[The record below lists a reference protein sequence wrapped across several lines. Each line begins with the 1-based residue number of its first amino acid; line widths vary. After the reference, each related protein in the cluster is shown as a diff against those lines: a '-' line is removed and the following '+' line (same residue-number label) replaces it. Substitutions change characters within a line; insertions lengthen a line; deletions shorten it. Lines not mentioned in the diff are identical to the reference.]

1 MRTVFWS
8 SASVLHNYLPW
19 PGERA
24 LQPRIHCV
32 KTRYLAYERGLV
44 KRNQFAKVLMR
55 LQQIIIIT
63 ERPAICHLNVTII
76 FSVAPPFRVS
86 HLESAEK
93 GGHSRG
99 VDCSTLFAW
108 VGLLARPLH
117 PIVAI
122 WLWLAPQL
130 SQHQH
135 NIGWYNG
142 DIPPLFHRLSKV
154 HGGFLGQQRVVKKP
168 MSPNYFGFHLK
179 GKL

>member
-24 LQPRIHCV
+24 RQPRMHCV

-93 GGHSRG
+93 G
-99 VDCSTLFAW
+99 A
-108 VGLLARPLH
+108 
-117 PIVAI
+117 
-122 WLWLAPQL
+122 
-130 SQHQH
+130 
-135 NIGWYNG
+135 
-142 DIPPLFHRLSKV
+142 
-154 HGGFLGQQRVVKKP
+154 
-168 MSPNYFGFHLK
+168 LK
-179 GKL
+179 GCRLQHFVCLGRAFGQAIASDCCHLALVGSATKPTSAQHRMV